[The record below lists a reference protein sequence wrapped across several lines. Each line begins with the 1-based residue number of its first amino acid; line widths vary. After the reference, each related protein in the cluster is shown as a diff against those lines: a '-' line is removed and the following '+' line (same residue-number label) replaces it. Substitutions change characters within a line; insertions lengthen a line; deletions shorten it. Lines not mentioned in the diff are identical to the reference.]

1 VQRAKGKIDF
11 RKSILFSLFSFLST
25 GMNVQHFEQGFSY
38 SDGQLIIVAR
48 KLGKL
53 ATYCKRLKDEASV
66 IRVESDRRA
75 TKKDRD
81 EVKVAVTVDLPKS
94 VLRAESRRKDPVEAL
109 DRCIEKLEPQ
119 VKRYKEKHTPSL
131 RSRVER
137 RHGK

>member
-1 VQRAKGKIDF
+1 
-11 RKSILFSLFSFLST
+11 
-25 GMNVQHFEQGFSY
+25 MNVQHFEQGFHY
-38 SDGQLIIVAR
+38 SDTQLVVVA
-48 KLGKL
+48 KKIGKL
-53 ATYCKRLKDEASV
+53 ATYCKRLQDESSV
-66 IRVESDRRA
+66 IRVESEHRP

-81 EVKVAVTVDLPKS
+81 EVKVMITVDLPQAT
-94 VLRAESRRKDPVEAL
+94 LRAESRRKDPIEAL

>member
-1 VQRAKGKIDF
+1 
-11 RKSILFSLFSFLST
+11 
-25 GMNVQHFEQGFSY
+25 MNVQHFEQGFQY
-38 SDGQLIIVAR
+38 SDAQLTTVAR
-48 KLGKL
+48 KIGKL
-53 ATYCKRLKDEASV
+53 ATYCKRLQDEASV

-81 EVKVAVTVDLPKS
+81 EVKVMITVDLPQS
-94 VLRAESRRKDPVEAL
+94 ILRAESRRKDPIEAL

-119 VKRYKEKHTPSL
+119 VKRYKEKHTVSL